1 MEMEYII
8 GQAFLD
14 ISTAVSVIAVLV
26 SLMTKR
32 LLQQLADNGAQ
43 SKNARPRPR
52 QERPAGTGLAGSEK
66 KSARAARPWQCEG
79 SPRRRCSWGALF
91 GLCHLFDIFIRQ
103 KQNKVR

>member
-1 MEMEYII
+1 MEYII

-32 LLQQLADNGAQ
+32 SLQQLADNGAQ

-52 QERPAGTGLAGSEK
+52 QERPAGTG
-66 KSARAARPWQCEG
+66 SARAPQDDAAAGGTLWALP
-79 SPRRRCSWGALF
+79 PLRRLHQAEAEQGEVTCLICSLIVEHGRC
-91 GLCHLFDIFIRQ
+91 
-103 KQNKVR
+103 